1 MIKTI
6 TVYCASS
13 SNIDEAY
20 FQAARELGRLIAECG
35 ITLVNGSGQTGLMG
49 AVNQGAIDAGGK
61 TVGVIPQF
69 MYDRGWNH
77 PGLSELIVTPDMHR
91 RKEKMAELAD
101 AVIALPGGIGTFEEL
116 TEIITW
122 RKLGLFNGPVIILN
136 TLGYYDPLLKLFSD
150 AVAKGFMRTLDLGL
164 WKVAETP
171 QQAIEL
177 LV

>member
-13 SNIDEAY
+13 SHIDEAY
-20 FQAARELGRLIAECG
+20 FQAARELGSLMARCG
-35 ITLVNGSGQTGLMG
+35 ITVVNGSGKTGLMG

-61 TVGVIPQF
+61 TIGVIPQF
-69 MYDRGWNH
+69 MFDRSWQH
-77 PGLSELIVTPDMHR
+77 PGLTELIVTPDMHR

-101 AVIALPGGIGTFEEL
+101 AVIALPGGVGTFEEL
-116 TEIITW
+116 LEIITW
-122 RKLGLFNGPVIILN
+122 RKLGLFNGPIVILN
-136 TLGYYDPLLKLFSD
+136 TNGYYDPLLTMFCD
-150 AVAKGFMRTLDLGL
+150 AASKGFMRNLDLGL
-164 WKVAETP
+164 WKVADTP

>member
-1 MIKTI
+1 MVKTI

-13 SNIDEAY
+13 SHIDEAY
-20 FQAARELGRLIAECG
+20 FQAARQLGELIARCG
-35 ITLVNGSGQTGLMG
+35 ITLVTGSGRTGLMG

-61 TVGVIPQF
+61 TIGVIPQF
-69 MYDRGWNH
+69 MYERQWQH

-91 RKEKMAELAD
+91 RKEKMAQLAD

-116 TEIITW
+116 MEIITW
-122 RKLGLFNGPVIILN
+122 RKLGLFDGQIIILN
-136 TLGYYDPLLKLFSD
+136 VNHYYDPILAMLGD
-150 AVAKGFMRTLDLGL
+150 AVAKGFMKTLDLGL

-171 QQAIEL
+171 EQAMEI